1 MESRIQSYLRFAASQ
16 QRDTE
21 RIGPF
26 LATFSRHSA
35 NPYLNYAI
43 PDDGAA
49 PSLADVNA
57 LIAAYSVR
65 GRKPRLEYVAKLA
78 PAVEETLISVGFTVE
93 GRLRLMTCTPGS
105 EKLLPLPPDI
115 ELIVPVSEAE
125 SLGTAAAQH
134 EAFTEA
140 APSPEDVDR
149 KRPGYK
155 PPDSFRKQT
164 QDPEIKNVYP
174 MKLAPRIY
182 PWGQC
187 FNLKSKI

>member
-21 RIGPF
+21 QIGPF

-43 PDDGAA
+43 PDDEAA

-78 PAVEETLISVGFTVE
+78 PAVEETLISAGFTVE
-93 GRLRLMTCTPGS
+93 GRLPLMTCTPGS
-105 EKLLPLPPDI
+105 EKLLPLPRT
-115 ELIVPVSEAE
+115 SN
-125 SLGTAAAQH
+125 SLCQFPRPRSSVQPRRNTRLSQRLHQPLKTLTAFGKLWLQVA
-134 EAFTEA
+134 
-140 APSPEDVDR
+140 SP
-149 KRPGYK
+149 Y
-155 PPDSFRKQT
+155 S
-164 QDPEIKNVYP
+164 
-174 MKLAPRIY
+174 LA
-182 PWGQC
+182 
-187 FNLKSKI
+187 

>member
-1 MESRIQSYLRFAASQ
+1 MQSRIQSYLRFAASQ
-16 QRDTE
+16 HRDTD

-57 LIAAYSVR
+57 LIAAYSQR

-78 PAVEETLISVGFTVE
+78 PAVEETLISAGFTVE
-93 GRLRLMTCTPGS
+93 GRLPLMTCTPGS

-115 ELIVPVSEAE
+115 ELIVPVSQTQI
-125 SLGTAAAQH
+125 LGTAAVQP
-134 EAFTEA
+134 EESFCSS
-140 APSPEDVDR
+140 PSFP
-149 KRPGYK
+149 K
-155 PPDSFRKQT
+155 
-164 QDPEIKNVYP
+164 
-174 MKLAPRIY
+174 
-182 PWGQC
+182 
-187 FNLKSKI
+187 KSSGISEPADYGIIFI